1 LRHRGYVIAAWLLQ
15 TLVGKAG
22 NAGPRCRIDGSSG
35 HPVRKTSTSLIL
47 SGLVSLLTL
56 VACGGGGGGG
66 SSNRAP
72 VANAGMAQTVA
83 SGATVDLNSSGSSD
97 PDGSIASFQ
106 WSQTSGPTVSIFNA
120 GEALASF
127 VAPTVTAATALTFSL
142 VVTDNQGLN
151 SAASSVTITVSPPA
165 VTLAGVVRYAR
176 APVVITNTVKLN
188 YGNPVFMPAR
198 GVVVRVLNAGTQAV
212 LASGVTL
219 DDGSYSLSVPG
230 NTSVTV
236 QAEARL
242 QRSGAMPNWNV
253 RVQDGA
259 DGTLT
264 PYRYTGSVI
273 NSTNGNGDVNIPLGI
288 SATGAATGT
297 RASGPFAIL
306 DTIYSVLQVAIT
318 AMPTAN
324 FPALYVDWGAQTE
337 GAFFTPGSGLHIAL
351 RADLTE
357 DTDEFDQP
365 VIAHEFGHY
374 MQYSFARSD
383 SLGGNHGL
391 GDRLDLRVAFN
402 EGFATGFAAIA
413 LNDPI
418 YYDTFVLP
426 DGSLVGGG
434 YHLEYNPYTVTPAN
448 DAESD
453 LGMGCWCSESTVWS
467 LVWDLYDANIETND
481 GVVLPFPAIWQAM
494 LGSNSTTPAFVS
506 IFSYIRALK
515 AIRPVEAGA
524 IDTLV
529 AAQNINSAT
538 VDDFATTESHA
549 PFANVLPVYAE
560 IFRGT
565 PTVVHSIDDGG
576 PNATDGD
583 HNKLGAR
590 ALLRYVAQS
599 SGNVTITVSTS
610 NPSADKDPDFRMY
623 RSGVSILSGSLG
635 QSDSNNALRNEVAP
649 NIAVTA
655 GITYVIDAYDCAN
668 GCTSVQ
674 GTHGD
679 YDLTVSI
686 Q

>member
-1 LRHRGYVIAAWLLQ
+1 MPHRG
-15 TLVGKAG
+15 G
-22 NAGPRCRIDGSSG
+22 SG
-35 HPVRKTSTSLIL
+35 HPVRNTSTSLIL

-83 SGATVDLNSSGSSD
+83 SGATVNLNSTGSSD
-97 PDGSIASFQ
+97 PDGSIAAYQ
-106 WSQTSGPTVSIFNA
+106 WTQTSGPAVSISNA
-120 GEALASF
+120 GAALTSF
-127 VAPTVTAATALTFSL
+127 VAPTVTAATTLTFSL

-176 APVVITNTVKLN
+176 APFDLPTVRLDYAN
-188 YGNPVFMPAR
+188 ASFLPAR
-198 GVVVRVLNAGTQAV
+198 GVVVRVLNASTQAV

-219 DDGSYSLSVPG
+219 DDGSYSLNVPG

-236 QAEARL
+236 QVEARL
-242 QRSGAMPNWNV
+242 LRDSSLPLPRWNV
-253 RVQDGA
+253 RVQDGT
-259 DGTLT
+259 GSTLT
-264 PYRYTGSVI
+264 PYRYTGSAI

-306 DTIYSVLQVAIT
+306 DTIYTALQAAIT
-318 AMPTAN
+318 AMPAAN
-324 FPALYVDWGAQTE
+324 FPTLYVDWGAQTE
-337 GAFFTPGSGLHIAL
+337 GSFFTPGSGLHIAL

-374 MQYSFARSD
+374 LQYSFARSD

-391 GDRLDLRVAFN
+391 GDKLDLRVAFN

-413 LNDPI
+413 LNDQV
-418 YYDTFVLP
+418 YYDTFVRS
-426 DGSLVGGG
+426 DGTLDGGG
-434 YHLEYNPYTVTPAN
+434 YFIETNPATNPPG
-448 DAESD
+448 DAR
-453 LGMGCWCSESTVWS
+453 GVGCWCNEATVWS
-467 LVWDLYDANIETND
+467 LVWDLYDGNVDAND
-481 GVVLPFPAIWQAM
+481 GVALPFSAIWQAM
-494 LGSNSTTPAFVS
+494 IGSNSTTPAFVS
-506 IFSYIRALK
+506 IFSYIHALK
-515 AIRPVEAGA
+515 AIRPVEAGT

-529 AAQNINSAT
+529 AAQNISSAT
-538 VDDFATTESHA
+538 IDDFATTETHA
-549 PFANVLPVYAE
+549 PFLNVLPVYAD

-565 PTVVHSIDDGG
+565 PKIVHSIDDGG

-583 HNKLGAR
+583 HNKLGAH

-599 SGNVTITVSTS
+599 SGNVTITVTTS
-610 NPSADKDPDFRMY
+610 NTSFEADPDFVMY
-623 RSGVSILSGSLG
+623 RSGVPLSLG
-635 QSDSNNALRNEVAP
+635 LCDQNPIGQCAPNAQRNEVAT
-649 NIAVTA
+649 NVAVTA
-655 GITYVIDAYDCAN
+655 GTTYVIDAYDCAN
-668 GCTSVQ
+668 GCTTVQ